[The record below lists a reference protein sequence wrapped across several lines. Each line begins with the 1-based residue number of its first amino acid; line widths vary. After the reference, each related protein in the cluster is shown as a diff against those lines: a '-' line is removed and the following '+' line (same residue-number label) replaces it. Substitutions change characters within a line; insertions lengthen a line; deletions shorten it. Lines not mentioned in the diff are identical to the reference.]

1 MRRRGIKGAV
11 CGVMLGD
18 VLQIYYD
25 VIFGEYQGTEAYRQ
39 FEREHGGTGGPLVAT
54 LQDFH
59 NNFEHVLELFGSQR
73 AAMAA
78 EMAALRAR
86 AGAGGGLDAA
96 AGMAEVERRLRALN
110 SAVNEEGVHV
120 VEGALVFVTRAYPR
134 QRRAAMVLSFLAVYT
149 PNALRPAESRV
160 NSGARV
166 RGQRPRRG
174 GDGEENVDPAEAGVD
189 EDMRAMQ
196 EELGRLRLAGGEDA
210 RPAAAAEQT
219 EREDRRRVED
229 AVRRVRENRG
239 NMRVSGGD
247 MVQMRGLLL
256 RLQSLQTE

>member
-1 MRRRGIKGAV
+1 
-11 CGVMLGD
+11 MLGD

-25 VIFGEYQGTEAYRQ
+25 VIFGEYQGTVAYRQ
-39 FEREHGGTGGPLVAT
+39 FEREHDGMVAT

-59 NNFEHVLELFGSQR
+59 NNFEHVLELFGRQR

-86 AGAGGGLDAA
+86 AGVGGGLDAA
-96 AGMAEVERRLRALN
+96 AGMAEIETRLRALN
-110 SAVNEEGVHV
+110 SAVNEEGVRV
-120 VEGALVFVTRAYPR
+120 AEGALVFITRAYAW

-174 GDGEENVDPAEAGVD
+174 GDGEENVDPAAAGAD
-189 EDMRAMQ
+189 DDMRMLQ
-196 EELGRLRLAGGEDA
+196 EELGRLRLAGAGQEDA
-210 RPAAAAEQT
+210 GRA
-219 EREDRRRVED
+219 DRRRVED

>member
-1 MRRRGIKGAV
+1 
-11 CGVMLGD
+11 MLGD

-25 VIFGEYQGTEAYRQ
+25 VIFGEYQGTAAYRQ
-39 FEREHGGTGGPLVAT
+39 FAREHGGTGGPLVAT

-59 NNFEHVLELFGSQR
+59 NNFAHVLELFGRQR

-86 AGAGGGLDAA
+86 VGRGVDAA
-96 AGMAEVERRLRALN
+96 AGTAEIETRLRALN
-110 SAVNEEGVHV
+110 SAVNEEGVRV
-120 VEGALVFVTRAYPR
+120 AEGALVFITRAYPW
-134 QRRAAMVLSFLAVYT
+134 QRRAAMVLSFLAVYA

-166 RGQRPRRG
+166 RGQRPRMG
-174 GDGEENVDPAEAGVD
+174 GDGEENADPAAAGVD
-189 EDMRAMQ
+189 DDMRMLQ
-196 EELGRLRLAGGEDA
+196 EELGRLRLAGPAPVADA
-210 RPAAAAEQT
+210 DRQRVAEAA
-219 EREDRRRVED
+219 
-229 AVRRVRENRG
+229 RRVRENRG

-256 RLQSLQTE
+256 RLQACITELAKAGEAGES